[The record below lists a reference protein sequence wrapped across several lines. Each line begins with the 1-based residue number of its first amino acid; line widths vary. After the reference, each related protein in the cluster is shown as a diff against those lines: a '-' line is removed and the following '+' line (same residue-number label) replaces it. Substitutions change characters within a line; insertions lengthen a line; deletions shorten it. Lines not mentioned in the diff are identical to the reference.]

1 MSGCE
6 WLLEGVP
13 PDHYYVCTCH
23 DGENAIAM
31 EDLCHD
37 IALVET
43 WEKVC
48 EIECESDAEKFTLAL
63 KWLYNHVA
71 HRMDNN
77 VIQQNEYAIFLL
89 RRWNLMRALGWRAF
103 MCLMYMNK
111 KNKTLQGLNLTDSI
125 FD

>member
-48 EIECESDAEKFTLAL
+48 EIECESDAEKFTLVL

-111 KNKTLQGLNLTDSI
+111 KTKL
-125 FD
+125 FKV

>member
-48 EIECESDAEKFTLAL
+48 EIECESDAEKFTLVL
-63 KWLYNHVA
+63 KWLYNHVV
-71 HRMDNN
+71 HRMDNI
-77 VIQQNEYAIFLL
+77 VIQQNEYAFFFVEKVEFNESP
-89 RRWNLMRALGWRAF
+89 WMA
-103 MCLMYMNK
+103 CLHVFDVYEQK
-111 KNKTLQGLNLTDSI
+111 KQNSSSRSESDR
-125 FD
+125 